1 MAIPILPGSTPG
13 AKILSSNKGVN
24 TMTYNPKSNCSDHV
38 NRAVESGNLDSGNMK
53 SYEFLTQHLLARRAV
68 RV

>member
-1 MAIPILPGSTPG
+1 
-13 AKILSSNKGVN
+13 
-24 TMTYNPKSNCSDHV
+24 MTYNPKSNCSDHV
-38 NRAVESGNLDSGNMK
+38 NRAAESGNLDSGNMK